1 MMTGLITLSNSILC
15 KKEVLG
21 LSFDCEIEGIKLR
34 LCFPQYPVVDE
45 SSPII
50 GISNPLLPPEI
61 GATWKRE
68 GESLYWGCPM
78 SHPAGNSC
86 VELLAVSV
94 VCDKESVSDYTRTLY
109 ESLQKW
115 EHAFIDY
122 LRLETKQGP
131 QRNQNKQRNSCS
143 LELMDDGGY
152 IPDNKTVTLYGVFPD
167 TDSFASESD
176 IMSAISFA
184 DSGKELLLEYQM
196 LLSSYEARRQNQNRR
211 AILDACTAME
221 ITLVNQINHYCHSIG
236 LHPDIL
242 TNKYRSLGDRI
253 ELLREIGVS
262 FPNRDYK
269 KMVVKPRNDVMHNRE
284 IYPSD
289 ETIDKLITCVEA
301 FLGHFHTTY
310 Y

>member
-1 MMTGLITLSNSILC
+1 MRGLLTLSQSIKC

-21 LSFDCEIEGIKLR
+21 KSFDCEIEGISFQ

-45 SSPII
+45 SDPDI

-61 GATWKRE
+61 GAKWKRE
-68 GESLYWGCPM
+68 GEPLYWGYPM
-78 SHPAGNSC
+78 SHPEGNSC

-94 VCDKESVSDYTRTLY
+94 VCDKKSVSDYARILY
-109 ESLQKW
+109 EEIQKW

-122 LRLETKQGP
+122 LKLETRQGL
-131 QRNQNKQRNSCS
+131 QRNPNKRRNSCF

-152 IPDNKTVTLYGVFPD
+152 IPDNKTITLYGVFPNA
-167 TDSFASESD
+167 DSFASESD
-176 IMSAISFA
+176 IKNAISFA

-196 LLSSYEARRQNQNRR
+196 LLSAYEARRQNQNRR
-211 AILDACTAME
+211 AILDACAAME
-221 ITLVNQINHYCHSIG
+221 IVLVNQINEYCHSIG

-242 TNKYRSLGDRI
+242 TKKYRSLGDRI
-253 ELLREIGVS
+253 GLLSKINGS
-262 FPNRDYK
+262 IPNKDYK
-269 KMVVKPRNDVMHNRE
+269 KLVVNPRNDVMHNKE

-289 ETIDKLITCVEA
+289 AAIDKLVSCVEA
-301 FLGHFHTTY
+301 FLGYFHSTY